1 MMFRR
6 TLLLVAAVSA
16 SACTVAPYKHPL
28 DQAASARLV
37 QPAVY
42 ARADD
47 RGIGVQY
54 FAQDS
59 SAAGAQYGLIG
70 ALVTATIDAIANSSP
85 LKVAENGADSLAPKF
100 NHAQVTSD
108 FNDALQVQLVTHPS
122 FGPALTV
129 HPLDKERKWESAAFT
144 EQAVLLTRVE
154 YAVTQDFRS
163 LDVVLTAEAFSRD
176 AAAAATQGKKGA
188 KADAGMIYRNRF
200 EYFSV
205 PLPALAEKSP
215 EQVEQEIAQIK
226 AKYGKV
232 KPASQTALNMKKE
245 IDRARQPTP
254 ASEKAQH
261 YLALWLADDA
271 AFMRKE
277 LVTGLATVSELLVK
291 DLQDP
296 TPVDAQAAQPK
307 TVLVDGTERVVVRSN
322 LHPYMGSLR
331 SEPRDFNPPLS
342 NGVWY
347 RSEEKKAADAGNAG
361 AK

>member
-129 HPLDKERKWESAAFT
+129 HPLD
-144 EQAVLLTRVE
+144 
-154 YAVTQDFRS
+154 
-163 LDVVLTAEAFSRD
+163 
-176 AAAAATQGKKGA
+176 
-188 KADAGMIYRNRF
+188 
-200 EYFSV
+200 
-205 PLPALAEKSP
+205 
-215 EQVEQEIAQIK
+215 
-226 AKYGKV
+226 
-232 KPASQTALNMKKE
+232 
-245 IDRARQPTP
+245 
-254 ASEKAQH
+254 
-261 YLALWLADDA
+261 
-271 AFMRKE
+271 
-277 LVTGLATVSELLVK
+277 
-291 DLQDP
+291 
-296 TPVDAQAAQPK
+296 
-307 TVLVDGTERVVVRSN
+307 
-322 LHPYMGSLR
+322 
-331 SEPRDFNPPLS
+331 
-342 NGVWY
+342 
-347 RSEEKKAADAGNAG
+347 
-361 AK
+361 